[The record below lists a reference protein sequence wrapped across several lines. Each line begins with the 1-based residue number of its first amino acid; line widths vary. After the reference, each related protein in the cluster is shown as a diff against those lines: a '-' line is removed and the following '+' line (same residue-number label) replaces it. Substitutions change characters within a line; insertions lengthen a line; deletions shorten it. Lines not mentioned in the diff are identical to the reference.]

1 MKLRES
7 RQRNVH
13 VFHLEDEVDLHY
25 APTLRALF
33 QAKANQRCPAL
44 VVDLG
49 GVPFI
54 DSTGIAVL
62 LEYLRDAAQFGG
74 RFCLAAP
81 TDHVRHVF
89 EITRLNE
96 ALPVFAD
103 VSKAVVAAGNN
114 SLPMPAQPLFEPS
127 IPACPE
133 RSREALTSVRATG

>member
-1 MKLRES
+1 MKLHES
-7 RQRNVH
+7 RDRDVAI
-13 VFHLEDEVDLHY
+13 FHLEDEIDLHY

-33 QAKANQRCPAL
+33 QAKADQRCPAL
-44 VVDLG
+44 VVDLS

-62 LEYLRDAAQFGG
+62 LEYLRDATEFGG

-89 EITRLNE
+89 EITRVDE

-103 VSKAVVAAGNN
+103 VAKAVAAAANN
-114 SLPMPAQPLFEPS
+114 ALPTPAQPLFEASTPS
-127 IPACPE
+127 RRQQKPGSLIS
-133 RSREALTSVRATG
+133 SRAA